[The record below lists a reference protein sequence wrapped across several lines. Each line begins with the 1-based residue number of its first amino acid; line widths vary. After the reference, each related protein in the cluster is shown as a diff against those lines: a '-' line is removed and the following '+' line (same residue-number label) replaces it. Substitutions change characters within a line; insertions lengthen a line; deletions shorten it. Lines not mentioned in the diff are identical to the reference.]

1 MRHYVSHHHQ
11 DHFNMP
17 GCNVLCCNTAI
28 NAMNRTLN
36 TDMVTISFTP
46 DIFLPWSIIVRA
58 EAQIVPCSCSGV
70 DGFAA
75 VFVVEV
81 FFTRGIA

>member
-1 MRHYVSHHHQ
+1 MQHYVSHHHQ

-28 NAMNRTLN
+28 NAMNRTLD

-46 DIFLPWSIIVRA
+46 D
-58 EAQIVPCSCSGV
+58 IVPCSCSGV

>member
-1 MRHYVSHHHQ
+1 MQQYVSHHHQ

-28 NAMNRTLN
+28 NAKNRTLN

-46 DIFLPWSIIVRA
+46 DIFQLALVNYGKA
-58 EAQIVPCSCSGV
+58 
-70 DGFAA
+70 
-75 VFVVEV
+75 
-81 FFTRGIA
+81 RGSDCPMQLQWC